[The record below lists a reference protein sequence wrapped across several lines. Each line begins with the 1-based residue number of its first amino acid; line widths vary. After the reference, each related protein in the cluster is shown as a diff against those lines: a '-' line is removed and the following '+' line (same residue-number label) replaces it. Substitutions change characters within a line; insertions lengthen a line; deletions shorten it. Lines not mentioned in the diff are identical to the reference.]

1 MKSRIILIFLLF
13 SGIAIINAQTIIAP
27 SGTTYS
33 NGNTIIDFTLG
44 EMIISTYSTNNTGI
58 TQGFHQ
64 TSVKISAVVDI
75 NPDFSILVYPNP
87 TSEFIYIESS
97 KPTKDYHLE
106 IYDTDGRL
114 IIRKEM
120 NELSTSANI
129 SQYATAIYFL
139 RILNAHENRVKVYK
153 IIKTT

>member
-1 MKSRIILIFLLF
+1 MKHIILLIFPLISITNLTY
-13 SGIAIINAQTIIAP
+13 AQTIIST
-27 SGTTYS
+27 SGTTFT
-33 NGNTIIDFTLG
+33 NNKTIIDYTLG
-44 EMIISTYSTNNTGI
+44 ETTILTFSNNTTDI

-64 TSVKISAVVDI
+64 TSLKVLPVIDI
-75 NPDFSILVYPNP
+75 KPDFFIDVYPNP
-87 TSEFIYIESS
+87 TSEFIFIESN

-114 IIRKEM
+114 IIRKKM
-120 NELSTSANI
+120 NEISTTVNV

-139 RILNAHENRVKVYK
+139 RILNAHDNRVKVYK